1 MGNEVKLCPILFNT
15 EMVKAIL
22 NGKKTETRRPAGRK
36 PLCAPGDILWVRETW
51 GWIPCEECSL
61 HDGWCPTLPTTYKYE
76 NGCFTH
82 KADSYIE
89 EIPRWRPSIHM
100 PKEAARIFLKV
111 LKVEQTANVST
122 ITEAESISEGFRNR
136 AEFIAAWEKMYPR
149 QTNGAAWIIR
159 FERVAPSQ
167 LWPGVKEEGPNC

>member
-1 MGNEVKLCPILFNT
+1 MRNDVIAYPILFNT

-22 NGKKTETRRPAGRK
+22 NGEKTETRRPAGRK
-36 PLCAPGDILWVRETW
+36 LLCSPGDILWVRETW

-100 PKEAARIFLKV
+100 PKEASRIFLKV
-111 LKVEQTANVST
+111 LSVRMAEDVSA
-122 ITEAESISEGFRNR
+122 ITEAEAHSEGFRNR
-136 AEFIAAWEKMYPR
+136 SEFLSAWEKMYPEH
-149 QTNGAAWIIR
+149 TSGAAWVIR
-159 FERVAPSQ
+159 FQRVAPPK
-167 LWPGVKEEGPNC
+167 LWPGAKEEGLYC